1 MNTLVFVLSAF
12 LGTADDPSLWQSTY
26 AEAERVAAQENK
38 SVAVFLT
45 PGQMNQLIP
54 GGVNQ
59 QAREMLSKN
68 YVAVMVDTTTP
79 EGQTLARAFEIT
91 NGQGL
96 VLSDRGGVHQAF
108 WYQGNLNN
116 QDLVRNLQKFAN
128 QTNVRMTQVAGRTS
142 YYPSASD
149 DQANPM
155 PQATT
160 APQSQR
166 RMGMRN
172 SSEQRTRLLQG
183 RMMSRRATTY

>member
-12 LGTADDPSLWQSTY
+12 LGTADDPSLWQETY

-38 SVAVFLT
+38 SVVVFLT

-54 GGVNQ
+54 GGVSQ

-96 VLSDRGGVHQAF
+96 VISDRGGVHQAF
-108 WYQGNLNN
+108 WYQGSLNN
-116 QDLVRNLQKFAN
+116 QDLVQNLRNFAN
-128 QTNVRMTQVAGRTS
+128 QTNVRMTQMAGRTS
-142 YYPSASD
+142 YYPSTD
-149 DQANPM
+149 DQANAM
-155 PQATT
+155 PQATM

-172 SSEQRTRLLQG
+172 SSEQRARLFQG
-183 RMMSRRATTY
+183 RMSRRATTY